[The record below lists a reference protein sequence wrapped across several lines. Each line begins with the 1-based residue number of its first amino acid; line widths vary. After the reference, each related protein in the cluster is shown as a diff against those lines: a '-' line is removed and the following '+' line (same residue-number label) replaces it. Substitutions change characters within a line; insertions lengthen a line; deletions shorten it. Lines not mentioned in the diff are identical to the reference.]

1 MKIAR
6 LTPHFYFSEQNHR
19 SIDTRYDSMGGM
31 QIQLSY
37 LKDLFNKDIHQDIF
51 TLWNPNIAS
60 SNLRPNRWTK
70 IIPVNCHLLPFKSRY
85 RGTIL
90 LNEFWA
96 FFTILH
102 LLKQREKYD
111 LFHIHCSGVS
121 VMFIMGTFLKNFFK
135 VPIIYTIHCSRNFTY
150 KNMTLLDKL
159 FSSMH
164 KKIEILAIKNSF
176 RTIVLTEE
184 MKTKYLELINDSQK
198 ITVIPDCIE
207 LDKFQSLSSS
217 PEILFKRYC
226 LDYSR
231 IQEKKII
238 LYVGRIAEEK
248 GWKKMISIAEKISKE
263 YLILICGSGNQI
275 EEMKSLILEKKL
287 SEKVYYTGY
296 IRHSDVG
303 GFMKIADFLIVPSYH
318 EEFGGICLEAFASKL
333 FTIANKVGGLSY
345 NIEDGITGRLV
356 QDNKTDTYVEIIE
369 NYSNYLEKEKI
380 IDNAFK
386 KVKLFSKDRVV
397 KQYEEI
403 YHLALL

>member
-1 MKIAR
+1 
-6 LTPHFYFSEQNHR
+6 
-19 SIDTRYDSMGGM
+19 
-31 QIQLSY
+31 
-37 LKDLFNKDIHQDIF
+37 
-51 TLWNPNIAS
+51 
-60 SNLRPNRWTK
+60 
-70 IIPVNCHLLPFKSRY
+70 
-85 RGTIL
+85 
-90 LNEFWA
+90 
-96 FFTILH
+96 
-102 LLKQREKYD
+102 
-111 LFHIHCSGVS
+111 
-121 VMFIMGTFLKNFFK
+121 
-135 VPIIYTIHCSRNFTY
+135 
-150 KNMTLLDKL
+150 
-159 FSSMH
+159 
-164 KKIEILAIKNSF
+164 AIKNSF

-184 MKTKYLELINDSQK
+184 MKTRYLELINDSQK

-303 GFMKIADFLIVPSYH
+303 GFMKIADFLIVPSSH

-356 QDNKTDTYVEIIE
+356 QDNKTDAYVEIIE
-369 NYSNYLEKEKI
+369 NYSNNFEKEKI

>member
-6 LTPHFYFSEQNHR
+6 LTPHFYFSEQNHQ

-111 LFHIHCSGVS
+111 LFHIHCSGVT
-121 VMFIMGTFLKNFFK
+121 VMFIMGTFLKKFFK

-164 KKIEILAIKNSF
+164 KKIEISAIKNSF

-184 MKTKYLELINDSQK
+184 MKTRYLELINDSQK

-303 GFMKIADFLIVPSYH
+303 GFMKIADFLIVLSSH

-356 QDNKTDTYVEIIE
+356 QDNKTDAYVEIIE
-369 NYSNYLEKEKI
+369 NYSNNFEKEKI